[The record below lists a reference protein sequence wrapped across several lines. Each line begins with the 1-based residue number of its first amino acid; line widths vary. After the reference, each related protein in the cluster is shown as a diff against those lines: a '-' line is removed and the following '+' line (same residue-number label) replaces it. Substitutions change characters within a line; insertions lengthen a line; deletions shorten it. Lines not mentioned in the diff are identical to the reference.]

1 MGIEVYMTKI
11 IYFADDEKNIRD
23 LVVPFL
29 EHDGF
34 TVRAFET
41 GDLLLEAYKNQKPDL
56 VILDIMMPGTNGL
69 DVMKSIRQYDNI
81 PIIMLTARDS
91 DVDFITA
98 FNLGTDDYFTKPF
111 SPIKLS
117 LHVKALFKRL
127 DEKAIKNDTQY
138 QFLDLT
144 LDTEKRIALLS
155 NEEMPLTKTEFDFLL
170 VDFLRNK
177 IWYNSSMNYEASK
190 QLTDVRFKRLVGV
203 QRTTFE
209 EMLAVLKTAYQR
221 KHAKGGRTPKLSLED
236 LLMATLQ
243 YMREYRTYEQIA
255 ADFGIHESNLIRR
268 SQWVESTLIQ
278 SGFTISKTH
287 LSAEDTVIVDATEV
301 KINRPKKIN

>member
-69 DVMKSIRQYDNI
+69 DVMKSIRQYDNV

-170 VDFLRNK
+170 VLIEKPETAFSRETLLNR
-177 IWYNSSMNYEASK
+177 IWGFDDIESRSVDD
-190 QLTDVRFKRLVGV
+190 TIKRLRKKFKQYHSQVSI
-203 QRTTFE
+203 
-209 EMLAVLKTAYQR
+209 KTVWGY
-221 KHAKGGRTPKLSLED
+221 GFKLIKED
-236 LLMATLQ
+236 
-243 YMREYRTYEQIA
+243 
-255 ADFGIHESNLIRR
+255 
-268 SQWVESTLIQ
+268 
-278 SGFTISKTH
+278 K
-287 LSAEDTVIVDATEV
+287 
-301 KINRPKKIN
+301 

>member
-81 PIIMLTARDS
+81 PIIVLTARDS

-170 VDFLRNK
+170 VLIEKPETAFSRETLLNR
-177 IWYNSSMNYEASK
+177 IWGFDDIESRAVDD
-190 QLTDVRFKRLVGV
+190 TIKRLRKKFKQYHSQVSI
-203 QRTTFE
+203 
-209 EMLAVLKTAYQR
+209 KTVWGY
-221 KHAKGGRTPKLSLED
+221 GFKLIKED
-236 LLMATLQ
+236 
-243 YMREYRTYEQIA
+243 
-255 ADFGIHESNLIRR
+255 
-268 SQWVESTLIQ
+268 
-278 SGFTISKTH
+278 K
-287 LSAEDTVIVDATEV
+287 
-301 KINRPKKIN
+301 

>member
-1 MGIEVYMTKI
+1 MTKI

-170 VDFLRNK
+170 VSIEKPETAFSRETLLNR
-177 IWYNSSMNYEASK
+177 IWGFDDIESRAVDD
-190 QLTDVRFKRLVGV
+190 TIKRLRKKFKQYHSQVSI
-203 QRTTFE
+203 
-209 EMLAVLKTAYQR
+209 KTVWGY
-221 KHAKGGRTPKLSLED
+221 GFKLIKED
-236 LLMATLQ
+236 
-243 YMREYRTYEQIA
+243 
-255 ADFGIHESNLIRR
+255 
-268 SQWVESTLIQ
+268 
-278 SGFTISKTH
+278 K
-287 LSAEDTVIVDATEV
+287 
-301 KINRPKKIN
+301 

>member
-69 DVMKSIRQYDNI
+69 DVMKSISQYDNV

-170 VDFLRNK
+170 VLIEKLETAFSRETLLNR
-177 IWYNSSMNYEASK
+177 IWGFDDIESRAVDD
-190 QLTDVRFKRLVGV
+190 TIKRLRKKFKQYHSQVSI
-203 QRTTFE
+203 
-209 EMLAVLKTAYQR
+209 KTVWGY
-221 KHAKGGRTPKLSLED
+221 GFKLIKED
-236 LLMATLQ
+236 
-243 YMREYRTYEQIA
+243 
-255 ADFGIHESNLIRR
+255 
-268 SQWVESTLIQ
+268 
-278 SGFTISKTH
+278 K
-287 LSAEDTVIVDATEV
+287 
-301 KINRPKKIN
+301 

>member
-144 LDTEKRIALLS
+144 LDTKKRIALLS

-170 VDFLRNK
+170 VLIEKPETAFSRETLLNR
-177 IWYNSSMNYEASK
+177 IWGFDDIESRAVDD
-190 QLTDVRFKRLVGV
+190 TIKRLRKKFKQYHSQVSI
-203 QRTTFE
+203 
-209 EMLAVLKTAYQR
+209 KTVWGY
-221 KHAKGGRTPKLSLED
+221 GFKLIKED
-236 LLMATLQ
+236 
-243 YMREYRTYEQIA
+243 
-255 ADFGIHESNLIRR
+255 
-268 SQWVESTLIQ
+268 
-278 SGFTISKTH
+278 K
-287 LSAEDTVIVDATEV
+287 
-301 KINRPKKIN
+301 

>member
-69 DVMKSIRQYDNI
+69 DVMKSIRQYDNV

-170 VDFLRNK
+170 VLIEKLETAFSRETPLNR
-177 IWYNSSMNYEASK
+177 IWGFDDIESRAVDD
-190 QLTDVRFKRLVGV
+190 TIKRLRKKFKQYHSQVSI
-203 QRTTFE
+203 
-209 EMLAVLKTAYQR
+209 KTVWGY
-221 KHAKGGRTPKLSLED
+221 GFKLIKED
-236 LLMATLQ
+236 
-243 YMREYRTYEQIA
+243 
-255 ADFGIHESNLIRR
+255 
-268 SQWVESTLIQ
+268 
-278 SGFTISKTH
+278 K
-287 LSAEDTVIVDATEV
+287 
-301 KINRPKKIN
+301 

>member
-69 DVMKSIRQYDNI
+69 DVMKSIRQYDNV

-170 VDFLRNK
+170 VLIEKPETAFSRETLLNR
-177 IWYNSSMNYEASK
+177 IWGFDDIESRAVDD
-190 QLTDVRFKRLVGV
+190 TIKRLRKNFKQYHSQVSI
-203 QRTTFE
+203 
-209 EMLAVLKTAYQR
+209 KTVWGY
-221 KHAKGGRTPKLSLED
+221 GFKLIKED
-236 LLMATLQ
+236 
-243 YMREYRTYEQIA
+243 
-255 ADFGIHESNLIRR
+255 
-268 SQWVESTLIQ
+268 
-278 SGFTISKTH
+278 K
-287 LSAEDTVIVDATEV
+287 
-301 KINRPKKIN
+301 

>member
-91 DVDFITA
+91 DVDFTTA

-170 VDFLRNK
+170 VLIEKPETAFSRETLLNR
-177 IWYNSSMNYEASK
+177 IWGFDDIESRAVDD
-190 QLTDVRFKRLVGV
+190 TIKRLRKKFKQYHSQVSI
-203 QRTTFE
+203 
-209 EMLAVLKTAYQR
+209 KTVWGY
-221 KHAKGGRTPKLSLED
+221 GFKLIKED
-236 LLMATLQ
+236 
-243 YMREYRTYEQIA
+243 
-255 ADFGIHESNLIRR
+255 
-268 SQWVESTLIQ
+268 
-278 SGFTISKTH
+278 K
-287 LSAEDTVIVDATEV
+287 
-301 KINRPKKIN
+301 

>member
-69 DVMKSIRQYDNI
+69 DVMKSIRQYDNV

-155 NEEMPLTKTEFDFLL
+155 NEEIPLTKTEFDFLL
-170 VDFLRNK
+170 VLIEKPETAFSRETLLNR
-177 IWYNSSMNYEASK
+177 IWGFDDIESRAVDD
-190 QLTDVRFKRLVGV
+190 TIKRLRKKFKQYHSQVSI
-203 QRTTFE
+203 
-209 EMLAVLKTAYQR
+209 KTVWGY
-221 KHAKGGRTPKLSLED
+221 GFKLIKED
-236 LLMATLQ
+236 
-243 YMREYRTYEQIA
+243 
-255 ADFGIHESNLIRR
+255 
-268 SQWVESTLIQ
+268 
-278 SGFTISKTH
+278 K
-287 LSAEDTVIVDATEV
+287 
-301 KINRPKKIN
+301 

>member
-41 GDLLLEAYKNQKPDL
+41 GDILLEAYKNQKPDL

-69 DVMKSIRQYDNI
+69 DVMKSIRQYDNV

-170 VDFLRNK
+170 VLIEKPETAFSRETLLNR
-177 IWYNSSMNYEASK
+177 IWGFDDIESRAVDD
-190 QLTDVRFKRLVGV
+190 TIKRLRKKFKQYHSQVSI
-203 QRTTFE
+203 
-209 EMLAVLKTAYQR
+209 KTVWGY
-221 KHAKGGRTPKLSLED
+221 GFKLIKED
-236 LLMATLQ
+236 
-243 YMREYRTYEQIA
+243 
-255 ADFGIHESNLIRR
+255 
-268 SQWVESTLIQ
+268 
-278 SGFTISKTH
+278 K
-287 LSAEDTVIVDATEV
+287 
-301 KINRPKKIN
+301 

>member
-41 GDLLLEAYKNQKPDL
+41 GDLLLEAYRNQKPDL

-69 DVMKSIRQYDNI
+69 DVMKSIRQYDNV

-170 VDFLRNK
+170 VLIEKPETAFSRETLLNR
-177 IWYNSSMNYEASK
+177 IWGFDDIESRAVDD
-190 QLTDVRFKRLVGV
+190 TIKRLRKKFKQYHSQVSI
-203 QRTTFE
+203 
-209 EMLAVLKTAYQR
+209 KTVWGY
-221 KHAKGGRTPKLSLED
+221 GFKLIKED
-236 LLMATLQ
+236 
-243 YMREYRTYEQIA
+243 
-255 ADFGIHESNLIRR
+255 
-268 SQWVESTLIQ
+268 
-278 SGFTISKTH
+278 K
-287 LSAEDTVIVDATEV
+287 
-301 KINRPKKIN
+301 

>member
-69 DVMKSIRQYDNI
+69 DVMKSIRQYDNV

-170 VDFLRNK
+170 VLIEKPETAFSRETLLNR
-177 IWYNSSMNYEASK
+177 IW
-190 QLTDVRFKRLVGV
+190 RFDDIESRAVDDTIKRLRKKFKQYHSQVSI
-203 QRTTFE
+203 
-209 EMLAVLKTAYQR
+209 KTVWGY
-221 KHAKGGRTPKLSLED
+221 GFKLIKED
-236 LLMATLQ
+236 
-243 YMREYRTYEQIA
+243 
-255 ADFGIHESNLIRR
+255 
-268 SQWVESTLIQ
+268 
-278 SGFTISKTH
+278 K
-287 LSAEDTVIVDATEV
+287 
-301 KINRPKKIN
+301 

>member
-1 MGIEVYMTKI
+1 MGIEVYLTKI

-69 DVMKSIRQYDNI
+69 DVMKSIRQYDNV

-170 VDFLRNK
+170 VLIEKPETAFSRETLLNR
-177 IWYNSSMNYEASK
+177 IWGFDDIESRAVDD
-190 QLTDVRFKRLVGV
+190 TIKRLRKKFKQYHSQVSI
-203 QRTTFE
+203 
-209 EMLAVLKTAYQR
+209 KTVWGY
-221 KHAKGGRTPKLSLED
+221 GFKLIKED
-236 LLMATLQ
+236 
-243 YMREYRTYEQIA
+243 
-255 ADFGIHESNLIRR
+255 
-268 SQWVESTLIQ
+268 
-278 SGFTISKTH
+278 K
-287 LSAEDTVIVDATEV
+287 
-301 KINRPKKIN
+301 

>member
-11 IYFADDEKNIRD
+11 IYFADDEKNIHD

-138 QFLDLT
+138 QF
-144 LDTEKRIALLS
+144 
-155 NEEMPLTKTEFDFLL
+155 
-170 VDFLRNK
+170 
-177 IWYNSSMNYEASK
+177 
-190 QLTDVRFKRLVGV
+190 
-203 QRTTFE
+203 
-209 EMLAVLKTAYQR
+209 
-221 KHAKGGRTPKLSLED
+221 
-236 LLMATLQ
+236 
-243 YMREYRTYEQIA
+243 
-255 ADFGIHESNLIRR
+255 
-268 SQWVESTLIQ
+268 
-278 SGFTISKTH
+278 
-287 LSAEDTVIVDATEV
+287 
-301 KINRPKKIN
+301 

>member
-41 GDLLLEAYKNQKPDL
+41 GALLLEAYKNQKPDL

-170 VDFLRNK
+170 VLIEKPETAFSRETLLNR
-177 IWYNSSMNYEASK
+177 IWGFDDIESRAVDD
-190 QLTDVRFKRLVGV
+190 TIKRLRKKFKQYHSQVSI
-203 QRTTFE
+203 
-209 EMLAVLKTAYQR
+209 KTVWGY
-221 KHAKGGRTPKLSLED
+221 GFKLIKED
-236 LLMATLQ
+236 
-243 YMREYRTYEQIA
+243 
-255 ADFGIHESNLIRR
+255 
-268 SQWVESTLIQ
+268 
-278 SGFTISKTH
+278 K
-287 LSAEDTVIVDATEV
+287 
-301 KINRPKKIN
+301 

>member
-155 NEEMPLTKTEFDFLL
+155 TEEMPLTKTEFDFLL
-170 VDFLRNK
+170 VLIEKPETAFSRETLLNR
-177 IWYNSSMNYEASK
+177 IWGFDDIESRAVDD
-190 QLTDVRFKRLVGV
+190 TIKRLRKKFKQYHSQVSI
-203 QRTTFE
+203 
-209 EMLAVLKTAYQR
+209 KTVWGY
-221 KHAKGGRTPKLSLED
+221 GFKLIKED
-236 LLMATLQ
+236 
-243 YMREYRTYEQIA
+243 
-255 ADFGIHESNLIRR
+255 
-268 SQWVESTLIQ
+268 
-278 SGFTISKTH
+278 K
-287 LSAEDTVIVDATEV
+287 
-301 KINRPKKIN
+301 

>member
-69 DVMKSIRQYDNI
+69 DVMKSIRQYDNV

-170 VDFLRNK
+170 VLIEKLETAFSRETLLNR
-177 IWYNSSMNYEASK
+177 IWGFDDIESRAVDN
-190 QLTDVRFKRLVGV
+190 TIKRLRKKFKQYHSQVSI
-203 QRTTFE
+203 
-209 EMLAVLKTAYQR
+209 KTVWGY
-221 KHAKGGRTPKLSLED
+221 GFKLIKED
-236 LLMATLQ
+236 
-243 YMREYRTYEQIA
+243 
-255 ADFGIHESNLIRR
+255 
-268 SQWVESTLIQ
+268 
-278 SGFTISKTH
+278 K
-287 LSAEDTVIVDATEV
+287 
-301 KINRPKKIN
+301 

>member
-170 VDFLRNK
+170 VLIEKPETAFSRETLLYR
-177 IWYNSSMNYEASK
+177 IWGFDDIESRAVDD
-190 QLTDVRFKRLVGV
+190 TIKRLRKKFKQYHSQVSI
-203 QRTTFE
+203 
-209 EMLAVLKTAYQR
+209 KTVWGY
-221 KHAKGGRTPKLSLED
+221 GFKLIKED
-236 LLMATLQ
+236 
-243 YMREYRTYEQIA
+243 
-255 ADFGIHESNLIRR
+255 
-268 SQWVESTLIQ
+268 
-278 SGFTISKTH
+278 K
-287 LSAEDTVIVDATEV
+287 
-301 KINRPKKIN
+301 

>member
-1 MGIEVYMTKI
+1 MTKI

-111 SPIKLS
+111 SLIKLS

-170 VDFLRNK
+170 VLIEKPETAFSRETLLNR
-177 IWYNSSMNYEASK
+177 IWGFDDIESRAVDD
-190 QLTDVRFKRLVGV
+190 TIKRLRKKFKQYHSQVSI
-203 QRTTFE
+203 
-209 EMLAVLKTAYQR
+209 KTVWGY
-221 KHAKGGRTPKLSLED
+221 GFKLIKED
-236 LLMATLQ
+236 
-243 YMREYRTYEQIA
+243 
-255 ADFGIHESNLIRR
+255 
-268 SQWVESTLIQ
+268 
-278 SGFTISKTH
+278 K
-287 LSAEDTVIVDATEV
+287 
-301 KINRPKKIN
+301 

>member
-69 DVMKSIRQYDNI
+69 DVMKSIRQYDNV

-127 DEKAIKNDTQY
+127 DEKAIKNETQY

-170 VDFLRNK
+170 VLIEKPETAFSRETLLNR
-177 IWYNSSMNYEASK
+177 IWGFDDIESRAVDD
-190 QLTDVRFKRLVGV
+190 TIKRLRKKFKQYHSQVSI
-203 QRTTFE
+203 
-209 EMLAVLKTAYQR
+209 KTVWGY
-221 KHAKGGRTPKLSLED
+221 GFKLIKED
-236 LLMATLQ
+236 
-243 YMREYRTYEQIA
+243 
-255 ADFGIHESNLIRR
+255 
-268 SQWVESTLIQ
+268 
-278 SGFTISKTH
+278 K
-287 LSAEDTVIVDATEV
+287 
-301 KINRPKKIN
+301 

>member
-41 GDLLLEAYKNQKPDL
+41 GDLLLEAYKNQKLDL

-69 DVMKSIRQYDNI
+69 DVMKSIRQYDNV

-170 VDFLRNK
+170 VLIEKPETAFSRETLLNR
-177 IWYNSSMNYEASK
+177 IWGFDDIESRAVDD
-190 QLTDVRFKRLVGV
+190 TIKRLRKKFKQYHSQVSI
-203 QRTTFE
+203 
-209 EMLAVLKTAYQR
+209 KTVWGY
-221 KHAKGGRTPKLSLED
+221 GFKLIKED
-236 LLMATLQ
+236 
-243 YMREYRTYEQIA
+243 
-255 ADFGIHESNLIRR
+255 
-268 SQWVESTLIQ
+268 
-278 SGFTISKTH
+278 K
-287 LSAEDTVIVDATEV
+287 
-301 KINRPKKIN
+301 

>member
-170 VDFLRNK
+170 VLIEKPETAFSRETLLNR
-177 IWYNSSMNYEASK
+177 IWEFDDIESRAVDD
-190 QLTDVRFKRLVGV
+190 TIKRLRKKFKQYHSQVSI
-203 QRTTFE
+203 
-209 EMLAVLKTAYQR
+209 KTVWGY
-221 KHAKGGRTPKLSLED
+221 GFKLIKED
-236 LLMATLQ
+236 
-243 YMREYRTYEQIA
+243 
-255 ADFGIHESNLIRR
+255 
-268 SQWVESTLIQ
+268 
-278 SGFTISKTH
+278 K
-287 LSAEDTVIVDATEV
+287 
-301 KINRPKKIN
+301 

>member
-1 MGIEVYMTKI
+1 MGIEVYITKI

-69 DVMKSIRQYDNI
+69 DVMKSIRQYDNV

-170 VDFLRNK
+170 VLIEKPETAFSRETLLNR
-177 IWYNSSMNYEASK
+177 IWGFDDIESRAVDD
-190 QLTDVRFKRLVGV
+190 TIKRLRKKFKQYHSQVSI
-203 QRTTFE
+203 
-209 EMLAVLKTAYQR
+209 KTVWGY
-221 KHAKGGRTPKLSLED
+221 GFKLIKED
-236 LLMATLQ
+236 
-243 YMREYRTYEQIA
+243 
-255 ADFGIHESNLIRR
+255 
-268 SQWVESTLIQ
+268 
-278 SGFTISKTH
+278 K
-287 LSAEDTVIVDATEV
+287 
-301 KINRPKKIN
+301 

>member
-69 DVMKSIRQYDNI
+69 DVMKSIRQYDNV

-170 VDFLRNK
+170 VLIEKPETAFSREILLNR
-177 IWYNSSMNYEASK
+177 IWGFDDIESRAVDD
-190 QLTDVRFKRLVGV
+190 TIKRLRKKFKQYHSQVSI
-203 QRTTFE
+203 
-209 EMLAVLKTAYQR
+209 KTVWGY
-221 KHAKGGRTPKLSLED
+221 GFKLIKED
-236 LLMATLQ
+236 
-243 YMREYRTYEQIA
+243 
-255 ADFGIHESNLIRR
+255 
-268 SQWVESTLIQ
+268 
-278 SGFTISKTH
+278 K
-287 LSAEDTVIVDATEV
+287 
-301 KINRPKKIN
+301 

>member
-170 VDFLRNK
+170 VLIEKPETAFSRETLLNR
-177 IWYNSSMNYEASK
+177 IWGFDDIESRAVDD
-190 QLTDVRFKRLVGV
+190 TIKRLRKKFKQYHSQVSI
-203 QRTTFE
+203 
-209 EMLAVLKTAYQR
+209 KTIWGY
-221 KHAKGGRTPKLSLED
+221 GFKLIKED
-236 LLMATLQ
+236 
-243 YMREYRTYEQIA
+243 
-255 ADFGIHESNLIRR
+255 
-268 SQWVESTLIQ
+268 
-278 SGFTISKTH
+278 K
-287 LSAEDTVIVDATEV
+287 
-301 KINRPKKIN
+301 

>member
-81 PIIMLTARDS
+81 PIIILTARDS

-127 DEKAIKNDTQY
+127 DEKAIKNNTQY
-138 QFLDLT
+138 QFLDLI

-170 VDFLRNK
+170 VLIKKPETAFSRETLLNR
-177 IWYNSSMNYEASK
+177 IWGFDDIESRAVDD
-190 QLTDVRFKRLVGV
+190 TIKRLRKKFKQYHSQVSI
-203 QRTTFE
+203 
-209 EMLAVLKTAYQR
+209 KTVWGY
-221 KHAKGGRTPKLSLED
+221 GFKLIKED
-236 LLMATLQ
+236 
-243 YMREYRTYEQIA
+243 
-255 ADFGIHESNLIRR
+255 
-268 SQWVESTLIQ
+268 
-278 SGFTISKTH
+278 K
-287 LSAEDTVIVDATEV
+287 
-301 KINRPKKIN
+301 

>member
-170 VDFLRNK
+170 VLIEKPETAFSRETLLNR
-177 IWYNSSMNYEASK
+177 IWGFDDIESIAVDD
-190 QLTDVRFKRLVGV
+190 TIKRLRKKFKQYHSQVSI
-203 QRTTFE
+203 
-209 EMLAVLKTAYQR
+209 KTVWGY
-221 KHAKGGRTPKLSLED
+221 GFKLIKED
-236 LLMATLQ
+236 
-243 YMREYRTYEQIA
+243 
-255 ADFGIHESNLIRR
+255 
-268 SQWVESTLIQ
+268 
-278 SGFTISKTH
+278 K
-287 LSAEDTVIVDATEV
+287 
-301 KINRPKKIN
+301 

>member
-69 DVMKSIRQYDNI
+69 DVMKSIRQHDNI

-117 LHVKALFKRL
+117 LHVKALFKHL

-170 VDFLRNK
+170 VLIEKPETAFSRETLLNR
-177 IWYNSSMNYEASK
+177 IWGFDDIESRAVDD
-190 QLTDVRFKRLVGV
+190 TIKRLRKKFKQYHSQVSI
-203 QRTTFE
+203 
-209 EMLAVLKTAYQR
+209 KTVWGY
-221 KHAKGGRTPKLSLED
+221 GFKLIKED
-236 LLMATLQ
+236 
-243 YMREYRTYEQIA
+243 
-255 ADFGIHESNLIRR
+255 
-268 SQWVESTLIQ
+268 
-278 SGFTISKTH
+278 K
-287 LSAEDTVIVDATEV
+287 
-301 KINRPKKIN
+301 

>member
-1 MGIEVYMTKI
+1 MTKI

-69 DVMKSIRQYDNI
+69 DVMKSIRQYDNV

-127 DEKAIKNDTQY
+127 VEKAIKNDTQY

-170 VDFLRNK
+170 VLIEKLETAFSRETLLNR
-177 IWYNSSMNYEASK
+177 IWGFDDIESRAVDD
-190 QLTDVRFKRLVGV
+190 TIKRLRKKFKQYHSQVSI
-203 QRTTFE
+203 
-209 EMLAVLKTAYQR
+209 KTVWGY
-221 KHAKGGRTPKLSLED
+221 GFKLIKED
-236 LLMATLQ
+236 
-243 YMREYRTYEQIA
+243 
-255 ADFGIHESNLIRR
+255 
-268 SQWVESTLIQ
+268 
-278 SGFTISKTH
+278 K
-287 LSAEDTVIVDATEV
+287 
-301 KINRPKKIN
+301 

>member
-69 DVMKSIRQYDNI
+69 DVMKSIRQYDNV

-155 NEEMPLTKTEFDFLL
+155 NEEMSLTKTEFDFLL
-170 VDFLRNK
+170 VLIEKPETAFSRETLLNR
-177 IWYNSSMNYEASK
+177 IWGFDDIESRAVDD
-190 QLTDVRFKRLVGV
+190 TIKRLRKKFKQYHSQVSI
-203 QRTTFE
+203 
-209 EMLAVLKTAYQR
+209 KTVWGY
-221 KHAKGGRTPKLSLED
+221 GFKLIKED
-236 LLMATLQ
+236 
-243 YMREYRTYEQIA
+243 
-255 ADFGIHESNLIRR
+255 
-268 SQWVESTLIQ
+268 
-278 SGFTISKTH
+278 K
-287 LSAEDTVIVDATEV
+287 
-301 KINRPKKIN
+301 

>member
-41 GDLLLEAYKNQKPDL
+41 GDLFLEAYKNQKPDL

-170 VDFLRNK
+170 VLIEKPETAFSRETLLNR
-177 IWYNSSMNYEASK
+177 IWGFDDIESRAVDD
-190 QLTDVRFKRLVGV
+190 TIKRLRKKFKQYHSQVSI
-203 QRTTFE
+203 
-209 EMLAVLKTAYQR
+209 KTVWGY
-221 KHAKGGRTPKLSLED
+221 GFKLIKED
-236 LLMATLQ
+236 
-243 YMREYRTYEQIA
+243 
-255 ADFGIHESNLIRR
+255 
-268 SQWVESTLIQ
+268 
-278 SGFTISKTH
+278 K
-287 LSAEDTVIVDATEV
+287 
-301 KINRPKKIN
+301 

>member
-170 VDFLRNK
+170 VLIEKPETAFSRGTLLNR
-177 IWYNSSMNYEASK
+177 IWGFDDIESRAVDD
-190 QLTDVRFKRLVGV
+190 TIKRLRKKFKQYHSQVSI
-203 QRTTFE
+203 
-209 EMLAVLKTAYQR
+209 KTVWGY
-221 KHAKGGRTPKLSLED
+221 GFKLIKED
-236 LLMATLQ
+236 
-243 YMREYRTYEQIA
+243 
-255 ADFGIHESNLIRR
+255 
-268 SQWVESTLIQ
+268 
-278 SGFTISKTH
+278 K
-287 LSAEDTVIVDATEV
+287 
-301 KINRPKKIN
+301 

>member
-69 DVMKSIRQYDNI
+69 DVMKSIRQHDNI

-170 VDFLRNK
+170 VLIEKPETAFSRETLLNR
-177 IWYNSSMNYEASK
+177 IWGFDDIESRAVDD
-190 QLTDVRFKRLVGV
+190 TIKRLRKKFKQYHSQVSI
-203 QRTTFE
+203 
-209 EMLAVLKTAYQR
+209 KTVWGY
-221 KHAKGGRTPKLSLED
+221 GFKLIKED
-236 LLMATLQ
+236 
-243 YMREYRTYEQIA
+243 
-255 ADFGIHESNLIRR
+255 
-268 SQWVESTLIQ
+268 
-278 SGFTISKTH
+278 K
-287 LSAEDTVIVDATEV
+287 
-301 KINRPKKIN
+301 

>member
-117 LHVKALFKRL
+117 LHVKALFKRI

-170 VDFLRNK
+170 VLIEKPETAFSRETLLNR
-177 IWYNSSMNYEASK
+177 IWGFDDIESRAVDD
-190 QLTDVRFKRLVGV
+190 TIKRLRKKFKQYHSQVSI
-203 QRTTFE
+203 
-209 EMLAVLKTAYQR
+209 KTVWGY
-221 KHAKGGRTPKLSLED
+221 GFKLIKED
-236 LLMATLQ
+236 
-243 YMREYRTYEQIA
+243 
-255 ADFGIHESNLIRR
+255 
-268 SQWVESTLIQ
+268 
-278 SGFTISKTH
+278 K
-287 LSAEDTVIVDATEV
+287 
-301 KINRPKKIN
+301 

>member
-69 DVMKSIRQYDNI
+69 DVMKSIRQYDNV

-127 DEKAIKNDTQY
+127 DEKAIKNGTQY

-170 VDFLRNK
+170 VLIEKPETAFSRETLLNR
-177 IWYNSSMNYEASK
+177 IWGFDDIESRAVDD
-190 QLTDVRFKRLVGV
+190 TIKRLRKKFKQYHSQVSI
-203 QRTTFE
+203 
-209 EMLAVLKTAYQR
+209 KTVWGY
-221 KHAKGGRTPKLSLED
+221 GFKLIKED
-236 LLMATLQ
+236 
-243 YMREYRTYEQIA
+243 
-255 ADFGIHESNLIRR
+255 
-268 SQWVESTLIQ
+268 
-278 SGFTISKTH
+278 K
-287 LSAEDTVIVDATEV
+287 
-301 KINRPKKIN
+301 

>member
-56 VILDIMMPGTNGL
+56 VILDIMIPGTNGL

-170 VDFLRNK
+170 VLIEKPETAFSRETLLNR
-177 IWYNSSMNYEASK
+177 IWGFDDIESRAVDD
-190 QLTDVRFKRLVGV
+190 TIKRLRKKFKQYHSQVSI
-203 QRTTFE
+203 
-209 EMLAVLKTAYQR
+209 KTVWGY
-221 KHAKGGRTPKLSLED
+221 GFKLIKED
-236 LLMATLQ
+236 
-243 YMREYRTYEQIA
+243 
-255 ADFGIHESNLIRR
+255 
-268 SQWVESTLIQ
+268 
-278 SGFTISKTH
+278 K
-287 LSAEDTVIVDATEV
+287 
-301 KINRPKKIN
+301 

>member
-69 DVMKSIRQYDNI
+69 DVMKSIRQYDNV

-111 SPIKLS
+111 STIKLS

-170 VDFLRNK
+170 VLIEKPETAFSRETLLNR
-177 IWYNSSMNYEASK
+177 IWGFDDIESRAVDD
-190 QLTDVRFKRLVGV
+190 TIKRLRKKFKQYHSQVSI
-203 QRTTFE
+203 
-209 EMLAVLKTAYQR
+209 KTVWGY
-221 KHAKGGRTPKLSLED
+221 GFKLIKED
-236 LLMATLQ
+236 
-243 YMREYRTYEQIA
+243 
-255 ADFGIHESNLIRR
+255 
-268 SQWVESTLIQ
+268 
-278 SGFTISKTH
+278 K
-287 LSAEDTVIVDATEV
+287 
-301 KINRPKKIN
+301 

>member
-170 VDFLRNK
+170 VLIEKPETAFSRETLLNRICGFDDIESRAVDDT
-177 IWYNSSMNYEASK
+177 I
-190 QLTDVRFKRLVGV
+190 KRLRKKFKQYHSQVSI
-203 QRTTFE
+203 
-209 EMLAVLKTAYQR
+209 KTVWGY
-221 KHAKGGRTPKLSLED
+221 GFKLIKED
-236 LLMATLQ
+236 
-243 YMREYRTYEQIA
+243 
-255 ADFGIHESNLIRR
+255 
-268 SQWVESTLIQ
+268 
-278 SGFTISKTH
+278 K
-287 LSAEDTVIVDATEV
+287 
-301 KINRPKKIN
+301 

>member
-69 DVMKSIRQYDNI
+69 DVMKSIRQYDNV

-144 LDTEKRIALLS
+144 LDTEKRIALLL

-170 VDFLRNK
+170 VLIEKPETAFSRETLLNR
-177 IWYNSSMNYEASK
+177 IWGFDDIESRAVDD
-190 QLTDVRFKRLVGV
+190 TIKRLRKKFKQYHSQVSI
-203 QRTTFE
+203 
-209 EMLAVLKTAYQR
+209 KTVWGY
-221 KHAKGGRTPKLSLED
+221 GFKLIKED
-236 LLMATLQ
+236 
-243 YMREYRTYEQIA
+243 
-255 ADFGIHESNLIRR
+255 
-268 SQWVESTLIQ
+268 
-278 SGFTISKTH
+278 K
-287 LSAEDTVIVDATEV
+287 
-301 KINRPKKIN
+301 

>member
-11 IYFADDEKNIRD
+11 IYFDDDEKNIRD

-170 VDFLRNK
+170 VLIEKPETAFSRETLLNR
-177 IWYNSSMNYEASK
+177 IWGFDDIESRAVDD
-190 QLTDVRFKRLVGV
+190 TIKRLRKKFKQYHSQVSI
-203 QRTTFE
+203 
-209 EMLAVLKTAYQR
+209 KTVWGY
-221 KHAKGGRTPKLSLED
+221 GFKLIKED
-236 LLMATLQ
+236 
-243 YMREYRTYEQIA
+243 
-255 ADFGIHESNLIRR
+255 
-268 SQWVESTLIQ
+268 
-278 SGFTISKTH
+278 K
-287 LSAEDTVIVDATEV
+287 
-301 KINRPKKIN
+301 